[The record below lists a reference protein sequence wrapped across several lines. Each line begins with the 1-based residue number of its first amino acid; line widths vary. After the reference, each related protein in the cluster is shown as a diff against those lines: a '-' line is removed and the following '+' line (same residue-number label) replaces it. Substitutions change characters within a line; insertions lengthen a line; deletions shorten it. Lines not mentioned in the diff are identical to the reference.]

1 MGLCRGKKTHIASMW
16 VSFTF
21 TQLNA
26 IVGHA
31 GWTIPF
37 IPNWFPIMQ
46 PHFHDWH
53 HVEFMTNFGT

>member
-1 MGLCRGKKTHIASMW
+1 MW